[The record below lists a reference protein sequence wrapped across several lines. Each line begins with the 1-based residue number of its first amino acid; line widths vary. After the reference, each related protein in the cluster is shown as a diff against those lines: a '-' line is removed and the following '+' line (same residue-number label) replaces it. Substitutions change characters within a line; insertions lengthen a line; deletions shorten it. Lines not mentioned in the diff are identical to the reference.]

1 MSMTEQEGAQL
12 AAFLAHAGEE
22 WTLRRTPEARK
33 DIERGFED
41 MCADQLN
48 EVIWKAKHDELAER
62 FDRAVAHAAAEAEAD
77 RRILRRVRQF
87 MTANRARKT
96 VSAED
101 LAVILS
107 VCETCPGQVDAT
119 RLWHGRPMCEACY
132 GQLSELARL

>member
-1 MSMTEQEGAQL
+1 MSAAEDTQL
-12 AAFLAHAGEE
+12 AAFLAHVGEV
-22 WTLRRTPEARK
+22 WTLRREPEARK

-41 MCADQLN
+41 MCVGLLN
-48 EVIWKAKHDELAER
+48 EVIWKGRHDQLAER

-77 RRILRRVRQF
+77 RRVLARVRQF

-107 VCETCPGQVDAT
+107 VCENCPGRVDAT
-119 RLWHGRPMCEACY
+119 RLWHGRAMCETCY
-132 GQLSELARL
+132 GRLSELARL